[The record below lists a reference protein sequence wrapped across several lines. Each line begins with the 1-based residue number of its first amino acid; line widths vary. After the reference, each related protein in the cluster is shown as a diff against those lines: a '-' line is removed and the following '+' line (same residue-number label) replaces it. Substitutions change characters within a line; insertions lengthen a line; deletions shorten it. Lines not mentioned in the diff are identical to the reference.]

1 MIKLI
6 LFDLDGV
13 ITDTKEIHYRT
24 LNNAIAEVGSEY
36 VITEYEHVTK
46 YDGLKTLT
54 KLNMLTKHKGLPQ
67 ELHKQIYDK
76 KQKLTLEEFAYI
88 TPDENILS
96 IFKKLKGGATCVLNL
111 KRCVRTQQLM
121 FRTVNTFL

>member
-96 IFKKLKGGATCVLNL
+96 IFKKLKVL
-111 KRCVRTQQLM
+111 
-121 FRTVNTFL
+121 